1 MTLPASPDVLFAS
14 SPLMS
19 KIGRA
24 SEVPVVPSAVL
35 WHDSAK
41 VASEQTRP
49 AVLARVARG
58 DLAAV
63 QTCMNRYG
71 NLVWSMARRFSRSRE
86 DAEDAVQEIFLDLW
100 KSAGRFDPERA
111 SEEAFV
117 AMIARR
123 RLIDRLRAGKR
134 QPIVESIGSD
144 DFIQQDQY
152 PDASG
157 EAVLMERALQQLRP
171 EQREVLLLSACQDL
185 SHDQISARTGLAL
198 GTVKTHARRGLL
210 KLRQL
215 LFNDKEKPGLH
226 GESSDV
232 CHPTERRMK

>member
-1 MTLPASPDVLFAS
+1 MTQPMSTNLLIAS
-14 SPLMS
+14 SALMT
-19 KIGRA
+19 KFGRA
-24 SEVPVVPSAVL
+24 PEVPVVPAAVL
-35 WHDSAK
+35 WHESAK
-41 VASEQTRP
+41 VASEQPRP

-71 NLVWSMARRFSRSRE
+71 NLVWSIARRFSRSRE

-100 KSAGRFDPERA
+100 KSAARYDPERA

-123 RLIDRLRAGKR
+123 RMIDRLRAGKR
-134 QPIVESIGSD
+134 QPVVEPIGTD
-144 DFIQQDQY
+144 DFVQQEHF
-152 PDASG
+152 PESSG
-157 EAVLMERALQQLRP
+157 EAILMEKALQKLRP
-171 EQREVLLLSACQDL
+171 EQREVLLLAACQDL

-215 LFNDKEKPGLH
+215 LFNDKEMAGLH
-226 GESSDV
+226 NESSDV
-232 CHPTERRMK
+232 CQPIERRMK